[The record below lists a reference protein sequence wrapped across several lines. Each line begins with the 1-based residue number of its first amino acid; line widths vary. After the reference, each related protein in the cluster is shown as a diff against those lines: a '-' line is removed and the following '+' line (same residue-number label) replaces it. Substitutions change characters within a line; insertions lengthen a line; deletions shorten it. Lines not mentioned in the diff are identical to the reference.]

1 MRLAVAIAE
10 MSARMLEDLIHVH
23 IVVLMPENK
32 NMVEWDLQI
41 DAQNL
46 SAALPIA
53 APTARRL

>member
-1 MRLAVAIAE
+1 
-10 MSARMLEDLIHVH
+10 
-23 IVVLMPENK
+23 MPENK